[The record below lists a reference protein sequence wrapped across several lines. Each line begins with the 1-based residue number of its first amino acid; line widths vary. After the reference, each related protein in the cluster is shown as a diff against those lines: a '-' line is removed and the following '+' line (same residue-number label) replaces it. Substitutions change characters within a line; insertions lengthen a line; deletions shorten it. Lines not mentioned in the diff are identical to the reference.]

1 MSNIQ
6 TETQVDPRER
16 GPKPPFPEQHP
27 QPPGTDKELRPQA
40 DHGEHSYKGYGRLQ
54 GRVALITGGDS
65 GIGRAVAI
73 AYAREG
79 ADVLI
84 SYLNEEDDAHE
95 TERWVRDA
103 GRKAAVV
110 SGDIGQEQHCIELVE
125 RAHRELG
132 GLDLL
137 VNNAAYQMSHEKIE
151 EFSTDEWHRTFNTN
165 VNAMFYLCKAALPGM
180 KAGGAIINTA
190 SVNAF
195 QPSPGL
201 LAYATTKGAI
211 VTFTR
216 ALSQM
221 ALKQGVRVNA
231 VAPGPV
237 WTPLI
242 PWSMPEEKVKKFG
255 QSSPMGRPAQPAELA
270 PLYVFLASNDSSYST
285 GAVFDVTGGELL
297 P

>member
-1 MSNIQ
+1 MAS
-6 TETQVDPRER
+6 
-16 GPKPPFPEQHP
+16 H
-27 QPPGTDKELRPQA
+27 LR
-40 DHGEHSYKGYGRLQ
+40 YKCECYVLSLQ
-54 GRVALITGGDS
+54 SR
-65 GIGRAVAI
+65 I
-73 AYAREG
+73 A
-79 ADVLI
+79 
-84 SYLNEEDDAHE
+84 
-95 TERWVRDA
+95 
-103 GRKAAVV
+103 
-110 SGDIGQEQHCIELVE
+110 GQ
-125 RAHRELG
+125 
-132 GLDLL
+132 
-137 VNNAAYQMSHEKIE
+137 
-151 EFSTDEWHRTFNTN
+151 
-165 VNAMFYLCKAALPGM
+165 

-255 QSSPMGRPAQPAELA
+255 KALRWRVPRNRQNSLPYMCSWRPMIPVTPREQCSTSR
-270 PLYVFLASNDSSYST
+270 VASYFHRLSLSAIMT
-285 GAVFDVTGGELL
+285 
-297 P
+297 